1 MGTIIIKDV
10 PEDLKREFKAICALR
25 GKSLKDSIIE
35 LMRKE
40 VEKERKKNV

>member
-25 GKSLKDSIIE
+25 GMTLKDTLIN
-35 LMRKE
+35 LMSKE